1 MINPLHD
8 RPSKMVAVHLNY
20 RSRADQRGRTP
31 AFPSYFLKAPSTL
44 APSDSVL
51 GVPADCE
58 LLAFE
63 GEIALIIGA
72 EAHRVSRDTA
82 WRHVS
87 GVTAANDFGL
97 YDLRYAD
104 PGSNVHSKGLDGCT
118 PIGPAILDAAQ
129 LDPSSL
135 HLQTYANGRLEQDAR
150 VADDMLFDFAYLIA
164 DLSRFMTL
172 QPGDVILTGTP
183 AGSSVAQ
190 PGDVVEVEV
199 AGTHVNGTRTSTGR
213 LRTSIAKDDYRVG
226 SLLPAPQADAAA
238 KAAAYGHPA
247 PQATGPTPRG

>member
-1 MINPLHD
+1 MISPLHD

-63 GEIALIIGA
+63 GEIALVIGA
-72 EAHRVSRDTA
+72 EAHRISRANA
-82 WRHVS
+82 WQHVS

-118 PIGPAILDAAQ
+118 PIGPAVLDAAQ
-129 LDPSSL
+129 LGPSSL
-135 HLQTYANGRLEQDAR
+135 HLQTYVNGRLRQDAR
-150 VADDMLFDFAYLIA
+150 VEDDMLFDFAYVIA

-183 AGSSVAQ
+183 AGSSVVQ

-199 AGTHVNGTRTSTGR
+199 TGTQVNGLRTSTGR
-213 LRTSIAKDDYRVG
+213 LRTSITKDAYRVG
-226 SLLPAPQADAAA
+226 SLLPAPQADIAAR
-238 KAAAYGHPA
+238 AAAYGHSA
-247 PQATGPTPRG
+247 PEATGATPHG